1 MRLLLVL
8 YIILFNIVNSI
19 SQNILSLGTI
29 DSLFIQNNFFILS
42 KKYNVDAQKA
52 LIQQAKLLDNPNI
65 YLEQNIY
72 NSNNQRY
79 FDMSASGEYIFQFQ
93 QLIRT
98 AGKRNKQIQLAK
110 LNSELSQLEF
120 EALVSNLIYQMHTIF
135 YQLKFYSKMRDVFQ
149 IEISELEPLVNQY
162 ENQFQK
168 GNISLREVFRLRALL
183 FNLQSIQNEVT
194 EQIADLKK
202 DLSVFIGKPITN
214 DISLKSDTIILNNVE
229 QLKINELI
237 DTALSHR
244 PDYFL
249 VLKNYDYVKQ
259 NYSLQKSLA
268 VPDIQLGYNYD
279 RAGNFIL
286 NYSSISLSMPL
297 PVFNRNQGNIK
308 YSEFLMKQAETDIK
322 QKERELKQEII
333 SEYEKLLV
341 SKKLYESTQK
351 EFLKNFDNIKDGM
364 RENFQ
369 KRNISIVEYADFFDS
384 YINAVQQYYNLQIKI
399 FYHKETLNYLVGKKV
414 IK

>member
-1 MRLLLVL
+1 MRFLLVL

-19 SQNILSLGTI
+19 SQNTLSLGII

-120 EALVSNLIYQMHTIF
+120 DALVSNLIYQMHIIY
-135 YQLKFYSKMRDVFQ
+135 YQLKFYSKMRDIFQ

-194 EQIADLKK
+194 EQITDLKK

-214 DISLKSDTIILNNVE
+214 DISFKSDTIILNNVE

-244 PDYFL
+244 TDYFL
-249 VLKNYDYVKQ
+249 VLKNYDYAKQ

-268 VPDIQLGYNYD
+268 VPDFQIGYNYD
-279 RAGNFIL
+279 RTGSFIL
-286 NYSSISLSMPL
+286 NYSGISLSMPL